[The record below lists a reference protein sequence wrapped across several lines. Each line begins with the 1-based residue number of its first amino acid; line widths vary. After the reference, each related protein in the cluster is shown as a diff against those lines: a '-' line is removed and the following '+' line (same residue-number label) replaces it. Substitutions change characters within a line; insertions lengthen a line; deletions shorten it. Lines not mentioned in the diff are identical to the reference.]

1 MSQLEVAVGARVQT
15 IRFNTPQSNNAFT
28 AQTYVELVA
37 ALEAAEAD
45 PQVRV
50 VLLTG
55 GQECFTAGNDLASF
69 ERPECQVEAARF
81 MRCVAG
87 FSKVMIGAVNG
98 LAIGIGATLL
108 LHCDLVYVGRR
119 ARLKF
124 PFVDLGLAP
133 ELAASVLL
141 PAAVGVAQASRLL
154 LLGEVVDGEEA
165 ARLGLVADVLD
176 DDAVQRYAAAQA
188 KHLARR
194 PVAATRRTK
203 ALLRAAQQAQ
213 VDGALARELNALGY
227 ALRSP
232 ETGEALAAARDKR
245 RADYERFE

>member
-87 FSKVMIGAVNG
+87 FSKVMSGAVNG

-108 LHCDLVYVGRR
+108 LQCPCR
-119 ARLKF
+119 
-124 PFVDLGLAP
+124 
-133 ELAASVLL
+133 
-141 PAAVGVAQASRLL
+141 
-154 LLGEVVDGEEA
+154 
-165 ARLGLVADVLD
+165 
-176 DDAVQRYAAAQA
+176 
-188 KHLARR
+188 
-194 PVAATRRTK
+194 
-203 ALLRAAQQAQ
+203 
-213 VDGALARELNALGY
+213 
-227 ALRSP
+227 
-232 ETGEALAAARDKR
+232 
-245 RADYERFE
+245 